1 MHPLVSDA
9 ERLAACI
16 DHTLLK
22 AEATARDIEKLCAEA
37 QKHHFF
43 AVCVHGS
50 WVPLACRLLEGSKVR
65 VVSVAGFPLGAM
77 PIEAKCFEA
86 GRAVDQGAEEID
98 FVLNIGRLKDGEDG
112 YILDEIRG
120 IVKAAQGRPVKA
132 ILECCLL
139 DRDEKIRACLLA
151 EEGGAHFV
159 KTSTG
164 FSRGG
169 ATAADV
175 QLMRQTLGP
184 EFGIKAAG
192 GIRDART
199 ALALLEAGATRLG
212 TSAGVAVLESL
223 PQFHISIPGDDHEVL
238 RRIPEDERS

>member
-1 MHPLVSDA
+1 MNPFVSDA
-9 ERLAACI
+9 EHLAGCI
-16 DHTLLK
+16 EHTLLK
-22 AEATARDIEKLCAEA
+22 AEATARDMERLCAEA
-37 QKHHFF
+37 RERRFF

-50 WVPLACRLLEGSKVR
+50 RVPLTRRLLEGSGVR

-77 PIEAKCFEA
+77 PVEAKCFEA

-98 FVLNIGRLKDGEDG
+98 FVLNVGRLKDGENG

-120 IVKAAQGRPVKA
+120 VVRAAQGRPVKA

-151 EEGGAHFV
+151 EEGGARFV

-184 EFGIKAAG
+184 GFGIKAAG

-212 TSAGVAVLESL
+212 SSAGVAILESL
-223 PQFHISIPGDDHEVL
+223 PQFNIPIAGDDHEVL